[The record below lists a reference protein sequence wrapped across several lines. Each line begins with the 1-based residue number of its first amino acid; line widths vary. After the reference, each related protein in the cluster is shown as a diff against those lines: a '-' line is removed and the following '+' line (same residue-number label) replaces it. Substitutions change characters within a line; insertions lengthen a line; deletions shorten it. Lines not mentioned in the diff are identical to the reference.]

1 MDVHGGEKKEADV
14 DGGGGGGGGGNKRDV
29 GGQTRQEQSESLK
42 ARYLVAAVVVLS
54 GRRVTSERA

>member
-1 MDVHGGEKKEADV
+1 MDVHGREKKEADV
-14 DGGGGGGGGGNKRDV
+14 DGGGGGGGGNKRDV